1 MPKSHCGFA
10 VPQTS
15 RRAPVRVR
23 HPTSHQNV
31 GGTLIESPMGD
42 ARFYARTGPH
52 TLEAIAT
59 VAKGTAPAI
68 EKAFSGVTP
77 LQSAGPDQVS
87 FLDNRRYAGALEKT
101 MAGAVI
107 VHPNM
112 LERVPATTI
121 PITTT
126 AAYKP
131 GRASPLCSIP
141 HRLLVPASTPL
152 PLLPKQHA

>member
-1 MPKSHCGFA
+1 
-10 VPQTS
+10 
-15 RRAPVRVR
+15 
-23 HPTSHQNV
+23 
-31 GGTLIESPMGD
+31 MGD

-52 TLEAIAT
+52 TLEVIAT

-68 EKAFSGVTP
+68 EKAFSGVAP

-87 FLDNRRYAGALEKT
+87 FLDNRRYAVALEKT

-121 PITTT
+121 PITTA
-126 AAYKP
+126 AAYEAWARVAALFHPAPPSCP
-131 GRASPLCSIP
+131 GVHAVIAETASVDPSAEVGPYVVIDVNSSVESSPCVRMEP
-141 HRLLVPASTPL
+141 PQGTVAS
-152 PLLPKQHA
+152 

>member
-1 MPKSHCGFA
+1 
-10 VPQTS
+10 
-15 RRAPVRVR
+15 
-23 HPTSHQNV
+23 
-31 GGTLIESPMGD
+31 MGD

-52 TLEAIAT
+52 TLAAIAT

-68 EKAFSGVTP
+68 EKAFSGVAP

-87 FLDNRRYAGALEKT
+87 FLDNRRYAAALEKT

-121 PITTT
+121 PITQRQRTRAWARVAALFHPAPPSCPGVHASAVIAET
-126 AAYKP
+126 AWVD
-131 GRASPLCSIP
+131 ASAEIGPYVVIEADAEIGSGCRVGPFVSIGKG
-141 HRLLVPASTPL
+141 VT
-152 PLLPKQHA
+152 